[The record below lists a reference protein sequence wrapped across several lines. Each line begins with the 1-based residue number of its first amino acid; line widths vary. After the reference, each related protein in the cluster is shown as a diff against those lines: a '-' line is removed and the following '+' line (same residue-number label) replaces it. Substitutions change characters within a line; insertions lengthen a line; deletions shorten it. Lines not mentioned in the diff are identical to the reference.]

1 MYNPSLRVLVA
12 ENQYLI
18 AMEVEQILVDALDC
32 TVAIVPLVRL
42 KDQLREGKFDLVL
55 LDKAPTE
62 PLNRDRA
69 RLVTQSGAALIFL
82 SSYDDALVEAPG
94 SEAFPSVAKPIQ
106 AEELM
111 RAVLAATAR
120 MST

>member
-18 AMEVEQILVDALDC
+18 AMEVEQFLVDALGC

-62 PLNRDRA
+62 ALNRDRA
-69 RLVTQSGAALIFL
+69 RLVTQSGAVLIFL

-94 SEAFPSVAKPIQ
+94 EAFPSVAKPIQ

-111 RAVLAATAR
+111 RAVLAATAH
-120 MST
+120 MPT

>member
-1 MYNPSLRVLVA
+1 MHNPSLRVLVA

-42 KDQLREGKFDLVL
+42 KDQLREGEFDLVF

-62 PLNRDRA
+62 ALNRDRA
-69 RLVTQSGAALIFL
+69 RQVTQTGAALIFL
-82 SSYDDALVEAPG
+82 SSYDHPLVEAPG

-106 AEELM
+106 AEELI
-111 RAVLAATAR
+111 RAVRSATAR

>member
-1 MYNPSLRVLVA
+1 MHHPSLRVLVA

-18 AMEVEQILVDALDC
+18 AMEVEQILVDNLDC

-42 KDQLREGKFDLVL
+42 NDQLREGKFDLVL
-55 LDKAPTE
+55 VDKAPTE
-62 PLNRDRA
+62 ALNRDRA
-69 RLVTQSGAALIFL
+69 RQVTQSGAALVFL
-82 SSYDDALVEAPG
+82 SSYDDPLVETPG

-111 RAVLAATAR
+111 RAVVTAKAR
-120 MST
+120 IST

>member
-1 MYNPSLRVLVA
+1 MHNPSLRVLVA

-18 AMEVEQILVDALDC
+18 AMEVEQILVDNLDC

-42 KDQLREGKFDLVL
+42 NDQLREGKFDLVL
-55 LDKAPTE
+55 VDKAPTE
-62 PLNRDRA
+62 ALNRDRA
-69 RLVTQSGAALIFL
+69 RQVTQSGAALVFL
-82 SSYDDALVEAPG
+82 SSYDDPLVETPG

-111 RAVLAATAR
+111 RAVVTAKAR
-120 MST
+120 IST